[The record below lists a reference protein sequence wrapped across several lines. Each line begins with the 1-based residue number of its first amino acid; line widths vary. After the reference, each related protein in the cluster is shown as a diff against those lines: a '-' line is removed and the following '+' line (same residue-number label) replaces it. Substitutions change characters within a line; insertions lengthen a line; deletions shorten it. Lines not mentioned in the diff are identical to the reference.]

1 MPSIRNKKRVS
12 SGGVLCIIPA
22 RGNSKRL
29 PEKNIKNL
37 GKKPLIAWSI
47 DFAIDSE
54 IFDCVLVSTDNP
66 RIAKVALSYGAS
78 VPWIRPD
85 HLATDEATTISVV
98 KHALAWYIKE
108 HGKPSAIV
116 VLQPTTPLRKIST
129 LRDMLDKY
137 NETNDEIKSVVSMSS
152 IDYHP
157 GWTFYES
164 GEGWKPC
171 MDWSWFA
178 ARSQELP
185 KVAKL
190 DGSIYILSPGLVET
204 EDIMIGEWT
213 IPYLNSSEV
222 FFDIDTLA
230 DFEAVERF
238 ITLNDYN

>member
-1 MPSIRNKKRVS
+1 MPSIPNKTRVS
-12 SGGVLCIIPA
+12 SGGILCIIPA

-29 PEKNIKNL
+29 PAKNIKIL

-47 DFAIDSE
+47 DFAVDSE

-66 RIAKVALSYGAS
+66 RIAEVALGCGAT
-78 VPWIRPD
+78 VPWLRPD

-98 KHALAWYIKE
+98 KHALAWYVKE
-108 HGKPSAIV
+108 RGKPSAIV
-116 VLQPTTPLRKIST
+116 VLQPTTPLRSMSA
-129 LRDMLDKY
+129 LRDMLAIY
-137 NETNDEIKSVVSMSS
+137 NETNDKVKSVVSMGS

-164 GEGWKPC
+164 GDGWKPC

-185 KVAKL
+185 RVATL
-190 DGSIYILSPGLVET
+190 DGSIYILSPDLVET
-204 EDIMIGEWT
+204 EHLMVGEWT

-230 DFEAVERF
+230 DFEAAERF
-238 ITLNDYN
+238 ITLNDRN

>member
-1 MPSIRNKKRVS
+1 MPSISNKTRVS

-47 DFAIDSE
+47 DFAVDSE

-66 RIAKVALSYGAS
+66 RIAEVALGCGAT
-78 VPWIRPD
+78 VPWLRPD
-85 HLATDEATTISVV
+85 YLATDEATTISVV
-98 KHALAWYIKE
+98 KHALAWYEKE
-108 HGKPSAIV
+108 RGNPSAIV
-116 VLQPTTPLRKIST
+116 VLQPTTPIRNMSS
-129 LRDMLDKY
+129 LRDMLNIY
-137 NETNDEIKSVVSMSS
+137 YRTNEKIKSVVSMSS

-185 KVAKL
+185 RAAKL
-190 DGSIYILSPGLVET
+190 DGSIYILSPGLLEK
-204 EDIMIGEWT
+204 EDKMIGEWT

-230 DFEAVERF
+230 DFEAVEQF